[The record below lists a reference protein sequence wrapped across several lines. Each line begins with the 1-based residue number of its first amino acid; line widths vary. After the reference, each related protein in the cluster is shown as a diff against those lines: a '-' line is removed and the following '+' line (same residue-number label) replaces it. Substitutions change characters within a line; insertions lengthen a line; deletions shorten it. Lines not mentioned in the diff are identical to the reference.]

1 MSKQSKRARRY
12 LANLMAEHR
21 QARLNNPEVEA
32 LKDAAFYYW
41 AGKIDKCAAVFFPL
55 MNRIIVEPLIGTE
68 EYKNGERKQEIALEE
83 QQEESSLE
91 EGGLDFD
98 SLFGDPA
105 FNTEGGDYETEADRD
120 DDGYLIR

>member
-1 MSKQSKRARRY
+1 MSKQSKAKRY
-12 LANLMAEHR
+12 LAKLVAEHR
-21 QARLNNPEVEA
+21 LARLNNPEVEA
-32 LKDAAFYYW
+32 LKDAAHYWW
-41 AGKIDKCAAVFFPL
+41 AGNIAKCAAVFFPL
-55 MNRIIVEPLIGTE
+55 MDRIIVEPLIGTE

-83 QQEESSLE
+83 QQEESSIE
-91 EGGLDFD
+91 EGGSDFD